1 MKESI
6 INIENDYIFL
16 RHNETETDRLTLLFV
31 HGLGESGL
39 CFREVFEDNR
49 FSKYNILVPDMI
61 GYGKSSASAD
71 RDYSFGAQVKRIWK
85 LLEVCR
91 VKNLVAIGHSLGGD
105 LTTLLCAS
113 DKTGMIKKYVSIE
126 GDITQSDLFIS
137 YDAVEADKKG
147 RFKSW
152 LEYDFMS
159 KKIYEQLGQKYISCR
174 RYYASLHLCRPEAFW
189 ANAYELVE
197 RSNALPGKYKS
208 EIGQIYCSISIPKI
222 FCCGTESISPNTIDF
237 LKENNL
243 QYQLF
248 TDASHW
254 LMIDKAEEFYSF
266 LYSFLKLET

>member
-39 CFREVFEDNR
+39 CFREVFEDKR
-49 FSKYNILVPDMI
+49 FNEFNILVPDMI
-61 GYGKSSASAD
+61 GHGKSSASAD
-71 RDYSFGAQVKRIWK
+71 GDYSFDAQVKRIWK
-85 LLEVCR
+85 LLEICR

-105 LTTLLCAS
+105 LTTLLCTS

-137 YDAVEADKKG
+137 YDAVEADKKR
-147 RFKSW
+147 RFTDW
-152 LEYDFMS
+152 LEYDFMN

-174 RYYASLHLCRPEAFW
+174 RYYASLFLCRPEAFW

-197 RSNALPGKYKS
+197 RNNALPGKYKS
-208 EIGQIYCSISIPKI
+208 EIGQLYCSVSIPKI
-222 FCCGTESISPNTIDF
+222 FCYGTESITQNTLDF
-237 LKENNL
+237 LKENDL
-243 QYQLF
+243 QHKSF
-248 TDASHW
+248 SGASHW